1 MAKYHFEK
9 ARELCPSDVFIIS
22 RYAIM
27 LIYFSEFEK
36 ALSELDRAKRLDP
49 FSHDLLFG
57 PEGICQYWLGN
68 AEEALG
74 TFKKVKVKKNYLFY
88 IALSHKKKGDE
99 VLASEKLK
107 EAHAMT
113 GMNNDSFI
121 GSQPFKDKE
130 ILSNLKSELDSISL
144 D

>member
-27 LIYFSEFEK
+27 LIYFGEFEK
-36 ALSELDRAKRLDP
+36 ALSELERAKRLDP

-57 PEGICQYWLGN
+57 PEAICQYWLDN
-68 AEEALG
+68 PEEALQ

-88 IALSHKKKGDE
+88 IALSHKKKGDAGQ
-99 VLASEKLK
+99 ASENLK
-107 EAHAMT
+107 EAYALT
-113 GMNNDSFI
+113 GMDNDAFI

-130 ILSNLKSELDSISL
+130 TISVLKDELAGIPTQ
-144 D
+144 